1 MDTLDNETI
10 EQIKNIV
17 NDAKNEAAP
26 LQKAKRV
33 KKSKAVENVPVIT
46 PEPELMPAVDP
57 VPVPEV
63 LKRPRLSRSK
73 TIKNHINIVP
83 VVEPEPEPVI
93 EPEPVVEPEP
103 EPVLQQEEQKQP
115 EEQKP
120 PEKKKRVQSEKQKA
134 AFVLL
139 QEKRREQVEKL
150 KLLKKIEASKVL
162 LENDIPLK
170 VKKPKRT
177 TINFDEDGSSDD
189 ETTEEEE
196 KPKRVPKV
204 QQVSKQWG
212 TSTRNKKSV
221 KPVQVVNNES
231 NNYEQ
236 PTFF

>member
-33 KKSKAVENVPVIT
+33 RKSKPAENVPVIT

-83 VVEPEPEPVI
+83 VVEPEPESVI
-93 EPEPVVEPEP
+93 EPEPEP

-204 QQVSKQWG
+204 QQVPKQWG

>member
-1 MDTLDNETI
+1 
-10 EQIKNIV
+10 
-17 NDAKNEAAP
+17 
-26 LQKAKRV
+26 
-33 KKSKAVENVPVIT
+33 
-46 PEPELMPAVDP
+46 MPAVDP

-83 VVEPEPEPVI
+83 VI
-93 EPEPVVEPEP
+93 EPEPVVEPEPEPVVEP

-221 KPVQVVNNES
+221 KPVQVANNES

>member
-33 KKSKAVENVPVIT
+33 KKSKAAENVPVIV

-93 EPEPVVEPEP
+93 EPEA
-103 EPVLQQEEQKQP
+103 VLQQEEQKQP

-221 KPVQVVNNES
+221 KPVQVANNES
-231 NNYEQ
+231 NSYEQ